1 MPRRSILDIAALAGV
16 SPATVSRAF
25 SQPELV
31 ARDTLD
37 RIRAVA
43 REQNFR
49 PNRVGRS
56 LRSGRTRTLGLIVP
70 TLANPVFA
78 ECLEGAERHARA
90 AGFSVMVSTTGY
102 DPDSE
107 THAVQLL
114 FDHQIDALLLTVADA
129 ATSACLP
136 MVRDSGL
143 PYVLVYNESADHP
156 YVSVD
161 NVAASGD
168 LACALAAQGHRHLAF
183 ITGPLRAS
191 DRAVLRL
198 QGARERYAALG
209 LPPVLHA
216 EMPVHTASDLR
227 VLATLLEQAPE
238 LTALFC
244 SNDLLA
250 SAVIADLARLGLQV
264 PRDLSVCGF
273 DGMAFGRMM
282 TPPLTSLEQPNTAI
296 GEHACAYLLET
307 LQGDDAPAASSL
319 ALRLPHRL
327 MTGGTVGPAATTRVT
342 PRIPDAFASGAPTP
356 RASS

>member
-1 MPRRSILDIAALAGV
+1 MAGV

-31 ARDTLD
+31 ARATLD
-37 RIRAVA
+37 RIRDVA
-43 REQNFR
+43 QEQNFR

-56 LRSGRTRTLGLIVP
+56 LRSGRSRTLGLIMP

-90 AGFSVMVSTTGY
+90 EGFSVMVSTTGY
-102 DPDSE
+102 DPASE
-107 THAVQLL
+107 TRAVQRLL
-114 FDHQIDALLLTVADA
+114 DHQIDALLLTVADA

-136 MVRDSGL
+136 LVRDSGL

-161 NVAASGD
+161 NVAAAGD

-183 ITGPLRAS
+183 VTGPLRAS
-191 DRAVLRL
+191 DRAVRRL
-198 QGARERYAALG
+198 QGAREQYAALG
-209 LPPVLHA
+209 LPPVHHV
-216 EMPVHTASDLR
+216 EMPAHTASDFR
-227 VLATLLEQAPE
+227 ALADMLTDAPE

-250 SAVIADLARLGLQV
+250 TAVIADLARLGLQV

-273 DGMAFGRMM
+273 DGMAFGRLM
-282 TPPLTSLEQPNTAI
+282 TPALTSLEQPNTAI
-296 GEHACAYLLET
+296 GEHACAYLLEV
-307 LQGDDAPAASSL
+307 LQGEALTDAPL

-327 MTGGTVGPAATTRVT
+327 MAGSTVGPAAVNRAI
-342 PRIPDAFASGAPTP
+342 PHIPDVFTPVAAPP
-356 RASS
+356 HAPS